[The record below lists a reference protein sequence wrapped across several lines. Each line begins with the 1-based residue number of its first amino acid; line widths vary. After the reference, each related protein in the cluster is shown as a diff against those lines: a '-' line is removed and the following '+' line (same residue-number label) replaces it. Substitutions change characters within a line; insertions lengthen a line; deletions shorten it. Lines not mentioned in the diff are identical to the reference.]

1 MSAEKKDTKKGKATK
16 EPKTKSKAKAKAKV
30 AKKTAPAEKPR
41 LRVAFIETMR
51 PKLMKDLEKENIHQV
66 PKLSK
71 IIVSMGVGAATQD
84 SKLVQ
89 DAADELGQITGQKPI
104 VIRSKRSVSNF
115 KLREG
120 MQVGCKV
127 TLRGNM
133 MFEFLERLI
142 CIVLPRVRDFRGVS
156 PNSFDGK
163 GNYSMGIDDQLV
175 FPEINPDKAKRTQG
189 MNIAF
194 VTTADTDHDGREL
207 LREFGMPFA
216 DK

>member
-1 MSAEKKDTKKGKATK
+1 MSAEKKDTKKGKAKK
-16 EPKTKSKAKAKAKV
+16 EPKAKAADTKKKKAPMGK
-30 AKKTAPAEKPR
+30 AR
-41 LRVAFIETMR
+41 LRLSFSESIR
-51 PKLMKDLEKENIHQV
+51 QKLMKDLEKQNIHQV

-84 SKLVQ
+84 SQLVQ
-89 DAADELGQITGQKPI
+89 DAADELGQITGQKPVI
-104 VIRSKRSVSNF
+104 IRSKRSVSNF

-133 MFEFLERLI
+133 MYEFLERLI
-142 CIVLPRVRDFRGVS
+142 CIVLPRIRDFRGVS
-156 PNSFDGK
+156 ANAFDGK

-194 VTTADTDHDGREL
+194 VTTAETDHDGREL